1 MHKNFFE
8 LKVKGENE
16 KAHYSCLVNKYDRHG
31 YKMRSRIL
39 IITNLKFYLLDDK
52 KLTVKEAIP
61 LQSIMSIITS
71 SKKDGIFI
79 VKVPI
84 EKKEKVC
91 RMNLLIGSILYF
103 RILGR
108 FDLGIQSSSD

>member
-1 MHKNFFE
+1 MRKNFFE
-8 LKVKGENE
+8 LKIKGENE
-16 KAHYSCLVNKYDRHG
+16 KAQYCCLVNKYDRHG

-61 LQSIMSIITS
+61 LQSLICVITS
-71 SKKDGIFI
+71 NKHDGLFI

-91 RMNLLIGSILYF
+91 IESFFVVCFN
-103 RILGR
+103 
-108 FDLGIQSSSD
+108 